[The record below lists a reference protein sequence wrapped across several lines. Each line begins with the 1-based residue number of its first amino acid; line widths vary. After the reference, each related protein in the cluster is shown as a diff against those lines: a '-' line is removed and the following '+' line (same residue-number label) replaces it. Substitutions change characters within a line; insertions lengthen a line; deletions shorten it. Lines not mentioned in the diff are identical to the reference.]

1 MDLLTRQDR
10 FFLAKIMGA
19 MISMASVIVLLGWIS
34 EIFNIYL
41 YGSILPQ
48 RIGMKFT
55 SALSFFL
62 SGLLLLSIS
71 SAYEKNVTSSSSL
84 HQVTSMGIMLIVI
97 VMLISSL
104 EGTKAGV
111 EHWFVGD
118 AAYAIKGGMA
128 GSISFGTMAA
138 FVVISL
144 IGILT
149 MINPPKA
156 SLLLLGG
163 IVECA
168 VGGLSFAGHLL
179 NIPILYFGIEG
190 ATAGVVL
197 PAAVLIIMLGT
208 GLLVLGTTKGN
219 PNG

>member
-1 MDLLTRQDR
+1 
-10 FFLAKIMGA
+10 MGA
-19 MISMASVIVLLGWIS
+19 MVSMASVIVLLGWMF
-34 EIFNIYL
+34 EIFDIYL
-41 YGSILPQ
+41 YGNILPQ

-55 SALSFFL
+55 SALSFLL
-62 SGLLLLSIS
+62 SGLLLLSIA
-71 SAYEKNVTSSSSL
+71 SANEKKSTSSGTL

-104 EGTKAGV
+104 EGSKTGI

-118 AAYAIKGGMA
+118 AAYAIKGDVA
-128 GSISFGTMAA
+128 GSISFGTMLA

-144 IGILT
+144 VGILT

-156 SLLLLGG
+156 SLLLLAG
-163 IVECA
+163 IVEST
-168 VGGLSFAGHLL
+168 VGGFSFVGRLL

-190 ATAGVVL
+190 VTAGIIL
-197 PAAVLIIMLGT
+197 PAAILITLLGT
-208 GLLVLGTTKGN
+208 GLLVLGTTKGS

>member
-10 FFLAKIMGA
+10 FFVAKIMGA
-19 MISMASVIVLLGWIS
+19 IISMASVIVLLGWMS

-41 YGSILPQ
+41 YGGILPQ

-55 SALSFFL
+55 SALSFLL
-62 SGLLLLSIS
+62 SGLLLLSIAN
-71 SAYEKNVTSSSSL
+71 AYEKNSTSSGTL
-84 HQVTSMGIMLIVI
+84 HQVASMVIMLIVI
-97 VMLISSL
+97 IMLISSL
-104 EGTKAGV
+104 EGTKAGI
-111 EHWFVGD
+111 EHWFVGG
-118 AAYAIKGGMA
+118 AAYAIKGDMA
-128 GSISFGTMAA
+128 GSISFGTMVA

-144 IGILT
+144 VGIFT

-156 SLLLLGG
+156 SLLLLAG
-163 IVECA
+163 IIECA
-168 VGGLSFAGHLL
+168 VGGLSFSGHLL

-190 ATAGVVL
+190 ATAGVGL
-197 PAAVLIIMLGT
+197 PAAVLIFMMGM